1 MTVFVNFLFLMAI
14 VLALA
19 LIGAIFWIAL
29 TSFAKRRALKRGERL
44 EVVNEE
50 EKRGWKGVGWKGMS
64 RRGSGP
70 FISVLR
76 AGSLRLLLV
85 AWYPLA
91 LFTFYQWTIGTTDV
105 GFSHSVEFS
114 SKANLSRIIHIVLR
128 TNHSISLHYRLHWS
142 GATSSL
148 GSIGH
153 SRSTSMAIQLSHSS
167 CILRYRR
174 SWTSRTSSHIS
185 IPPDSCRTSSHRHS

>member
-1 MTVFVNFLFLMAI
+1 MTVFINFLFLMAI

-19 LIGAIFWIAL
+19 LIGAIFWVAL
-29 TSFAKRRALKRGERL
+29 TSFAKRRASKRGERL
-44 EVVNEE
+44 EVTHEE

-70 FISVLR
+70 FMSVLR

-105 GFSHSVEFS
+105 SFLILSLSIESVPKLIEIMR
-114 SKANLSRIIHIVLR
+114 AVLR
-128 TNHSISLHYRLHWS
+128 TNRSFSVHCCLRRSGSLIPLFP
-142 GATSSL
+142 T
-148 GSIGH
+148 IH
-153 SRSTSMAIQLSHSS
+153 SRSTSLATRL
-167 CILRYRR
+167 
-174 SWTSRTSSHIS
+174 W
-185 IPPDSCRTSSHRHS
+185 